1 MTSLSAPLIVPTTVP
16 TTVPSFVLSSETRAC
31 EAAVWTYAQFP
42 PASFYRSLGTSVS
55 QFRAQLYWMIVQ
67 RLRRLVF
74 LNERP
79 DCLERSG
86 ALQTWLWSSGC
97 NEESQATC
105 YFEDMSSPVF
115 DASHRT
121 YNFQL
126 FASASTSS
134 LLSSPVSCLRLQA
147 EPETDPMTRAAALCR
162 ARFLTLGALHIP
174 VTANFLQM
182 REREAKYGE
191 TDTANGDV
199 GNVDVTEND
208 IDAITQDLSKHT
220 LVEDAT
226 FQCLG
231 SVSISRD
238 MMTRLLQIA
247 RTLKPCRTYALHRD
261 ATAQNTAI
269 AERQTQLTCF
279 SHLSSSNENETHLK
293 NQGRGRGRG
302 RGNSRGRGRGG
313 GRGGGPRQG
322 KQKDNLESKP
332 TANAAANEAANAAES
347 FMQKERE
354 NERGRGRGRGGSKR
368 GKRSVTFAPLVETCL
383 IDSSLSS
390 DVRAGQKRRRDS
402 DSSDCCNL
410 QSFSASTVASTVP
423 VASASTIAL
432 ASAAPTLVPT
442 LVPAMVPAMVPASSS
457 ATVSSSSATFSIL
470 PSDSGFAAISA
481 PSVEE
486 NEKHA
491 EEKDDED
498 EQAVARALAWLDCI
512 LNAAPINLSS
522 VASPFVSKRQ
532 PVCCP
537 PVSVPVSAPVSA
549 SVSASSSTAA
559 FLPLSSPATRVFEPS
574 IAQRCERTRRK
585 ASSSTAHAIANLTIP
600 QLLVLSHKIHQQ
612 VRLRGNG
619 VGSVQVVGA
628 TVGTTVGT
636 QTEEH
641 PT

>member
-16 TTVPSFVLSSETRAC
+16 SFALSSETRAC
-31 EAAVWTYAQFP
+31 KAAVWTYAQFP

-105 YFEDMSSPVF
+105 YFEDLSSPVF

-134 LLSSPVSCLRLQA
+134 LLSLPVSCLRLQA

-199 GNVDVTEND
+199 GNVTEND

-279 SHLSSSNENETHLK
+279 SHLSSSNEKETHLK
-293 NQGRGRGRG
+293 NQGRGRGRGRG

-322 KQKDNLESKP
+322 NQKDNLESKP
-332 TANAAANEAANAAES
+332 TANAGANAAES

-354 NERGRGRGRGGSKR
+354 NERGRGRGGSKR

-432 ASAAPTLVPT
+432 ASAAPTLVPA
-442 LVPAMVPAMVPASSS
+442 LVPASSS

-549 SVSASSSTAA
+549 SSSTAA

-585 ASSSTAHAIANLTIP
+585 GSSSTAHAIANLTIP